1 MLDLMSPGSDV
12 VGILDALGAYRS
24 ARVAFLAAL
33 ECPISNRDPFAE
45 FAERLVTAWFG
56 GTLASSRVQHTY
68 DLLDAE
74 GRTVQVRYLANPAGS
89 WVNGHQIAFVPGLD
103 RYALVVIEA
112 FELSGVLCVDV
123 GSLAAVC
130 AAARQASSEAG
141 HEPAV
146 GAGELASARDRT
158 LRFRG
163 SGRVV
168 VPSRRHRRLKRVC
181 AFAPLESISVT

>member
-1 MLDLMSPGSDV
+1 MTTVACSPVWLDLVSPGSDV

-45 FAERLVTAWFG
+45 FAERLVAAWLG

-89 WVNGHQIAFVPGLD
+89 WVNGHHISFVPGLD

-112 FELSGVLCVDV
+112 FELSGVLCVDI
-123 GSLAAVC
+123 GSVAATC
-130 AAARQASSEAG
+130 ARLGKRHPKQHTSLQLGQANWRQLVTERSAFETLGVSLSFPETSSAE
-141 HEPAV
+141 
-146 GAGELASARDRT
+146 
-158 LRFRG
+158 
-163 SGRVV
+163 
-168 VPSRRHRRLKRVC
+168 
-181 AFAPLESISVT
+181 